1 MPRSMIDKDL
11 KEFLHLFDVYLR
23 GESRRP
29 PRPSLM
35 LPSYEDRYTATEAVQ
50 TEKAYDLNISEQQ
63 LAKLIR
69 ILKHK
74 GFYHDEDYAIRM
86 REEELIMSHPELK
99 RLHDEYKM
107 LLCLLS
113 SDQWSIQ

>member
-1 MPRSMIDKDL
+1 MTDRDL
-11 KEFLHLFDVYLR
+11 KEFLHLFEVYLQ

-29 PRPSLM
+29 SRHNPMPMITGYKDS
-35 LPSYEDRYTATEAVQ
+35 YTAIEAVQ
-50 TEKAYDLNISEQQ
+50 TEQAYDLNIGEKQ

-69 ILKHK
+69 ILKYK

-86 REEELIMSHPELK
+86 REEELIMNHPELK